1 MFRNEGNKSYELTKD
16 HKPNEDSEKRRIT
29 SNGGQLYQNGVPL
42 GFMVPNGGQMG
53 PVRVH
58 PGRLSVS
65 RTIGDP
71 HAKFER
77 YGGNPDVVI
86 AVPDVTSFKIQD
98 SVHDFIII
106 ASDGIYDRMTTEEV
120 TSLVWD

>member
-1 MFRNEGNKSYELTKD
+1 MI
-16 HKPNEDSEKRRIT
+16 P
-29 SNGGQLYQNGVPL
+29 NGGN
-42 GFMVPNGGQMG
+42 GQMG

-86 AVPDVTSFKIQD
+86 AVPDVTTFKILD
-98 SVHDFIII
+98 NVHDFIII
-106 ASDGIYDRMTTEEV
+106 ASDGVYDRMTTEEV
-120 TSLVWD
+120 TSLVWDQCSVIHD